1 MSNSVPDQSFCPSGT
16 TESSP
21 ALQCRVNVPKALRP
35 GGTLELTTL
44 DVAAKPGA
52 SNVRPG
58 RKTWPVQPGTEV
70 PGYSLREGPSVRP
83 FGVDIGNKA
92 CGLEPPGWRSH
103 PSYSSRGLARH
114 ERHPRIFLPPMT
126 IPKGSQPR
134 HTKGRNVR
142 PQPDCCDPSGIGWLL
157 SFSGGIAR
165 GALNPR
171 LLWLTMASPSSDLS
185 RGQAAL
191 IPNTKAT
198 GARPAFGKRPEALAL
213 LPRKS
218 NCPPG
223 RA

>member
-1 MSNSVPDQSFCPSGT
+1 MSNSILDFRFCPGGT

-21 ALQCRVNVPKALRP
+21 ALQCRVPVPKAVRP

-70 PGYSLREGPSVRP
+70 PGYFQPSLREGPSVRP

-114 ERHPRIFLPPMT
+114 ERHPRIFRLPMT

-134 HTKGRNVR
+134 HTKGRSVL

-165 GALNPR
+165 CALNPR

-185 RGQAAL
+185 RGRATL
-191 IPNTKAT
+191 IPITKAT
-198 GARPAFGKRPEALAL
+198 GARPPSAERPEALAL
-213 LPRKS
+213 LSK
-218 NCPPG
+218 CPLG